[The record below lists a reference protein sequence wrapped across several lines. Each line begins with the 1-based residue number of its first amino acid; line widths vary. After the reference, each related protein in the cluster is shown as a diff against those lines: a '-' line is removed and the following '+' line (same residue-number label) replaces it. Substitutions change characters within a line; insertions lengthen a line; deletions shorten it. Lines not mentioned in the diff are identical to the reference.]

1 MTAEKC
7 HEISVRLN
15 MDLLHFVGHDDLNFA
30 DFIRKGFPDVCNC
43 YPVTLLQ
50 LVDVQ
55 KVMGTVP
62 ASVAGNDRIGIFAT
76 DWDTGLT
83 HNGGTVGHVLTRGP

>member
-15 MDLLHFVGHDDLNFA
+15 MDLLHFVGHDDFNFA
-30 DFIRKGFPDVCNC
+30 DFISKGFPDVRNC
-43 YPVTLLQ
+43 YPVALLQ

-62 ASVAGNDRIGIFAT
+62 SSVAGNDRIGIFAT